1 MYNGRACS
9 DGRGAHLTAMTSAPD
24 PRSPGDIVHPSALPF
39 ILIHLG
45 CAAVIWSG
53 VSASAVVLGLV
64 LYWLRMFAITAGYH
78 RLFSHRAYATGRVFQ
93 FLLAFLAQASGQK
106 SVLWWAAKHRA
117 HHLHSDTSE
126 DPHSPRQGGILHSH
140 IGWIFDRRH
149 DRTDLV
155 KVADLAQ
162 FPELLWLHR
171 CEALPPIL
179 LAGLCFLLAGW
190 PGLVLGFCWSTT
202 LVYHATFSI
211 NSLAHLRGRAR
222 YLTGDDSRNNA
233 VLAFVTMGEGWHNN
247 HHAYQSS
254 ARQGFR
260 WWEFDATYAML
271 RLLSALRL
279 VSGLKAPPEAVVRN
293 QRPPSARAINRAAL
307 YLTEQFKPAEV
318 AAKLR
323 ATLSPSELSRAVAA
337 LVHAPHQASELLAG
351 LHLPHLPTRTDFV
364 RVARRLAASTVAV
377 EHVVDRARTLFLA
390 AVGAYLLEVEPSKGL
405 GDTVEA

>member
-1 MYNGRACS
+1 
-9 DGRGAHLTAMTSAPD
+9 MTSAPD

-39 ILIHLG
+39 ILVHLG
-45 CAAVIWSG
+45 CAAVIWTG
-53 VSASAVVLGLV
+53 VSLSAVVLGLA
-64 LYWLRMFAITAGYH
+64 LYWVRMFAITAGYH
-78 RLFSHRAYATGRVFQ
+78 RLFSHRAYVTGRVFQ
-93 FLLAFLAQASGQK
+93 FLLAFLAQTSGQK

-126 DPHSPRQGGILHSH
+126 DPHSPRHGVLHSH
-140 IGWIFDRRH
+140 IGWVFDRRH

-155 KVADLAQ
+155 KVADLAR
-162 FPELLWLHR
+162 FPELRWLHKY
-171 CEALPPIL
+171 EALPPIL

-190 PGLVLGFCWSTT
+190 PGLVIGFCWSTT

-233 VLAFVTMGEGWHNN
+233 VLAVITMGEGWHNN

-260 WWEFDATYAML
+260 WWEFDATYALL

-279 VSGLKAPPEAVVRN
+279 VSDLKSPPEAVVRN
-293 QRPPSARAINRAAL
+293 QRPPSARAINRAAR

-318 AAKLR
+318 AAKIR
-323 ATLSPSELSRAVAA
+323 ATLSPIELSRAVAA
-337 LVHAPHQASELLAG
+337 LMHAPGQASELLAG
-351 LHLPHLPTRTDFV
+351 WRLPHVPARVDFV
-364 RVARRLAASTVAV
+364 RAARRLAASTVAV
-377 EHVVDRARTLFLA
+377 EHVVDRARTLFLT
-390 AVGAYLLEVEPSKGL
+390 AVGAYLLEAERSKSL
-405 GDTVEA
+405 AIRQTPRP